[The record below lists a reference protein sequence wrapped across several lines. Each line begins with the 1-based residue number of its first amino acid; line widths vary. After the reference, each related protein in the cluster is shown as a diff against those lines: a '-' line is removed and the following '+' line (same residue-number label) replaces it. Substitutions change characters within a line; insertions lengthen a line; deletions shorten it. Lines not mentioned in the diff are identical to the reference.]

1 MANPLQRLARL
12 PWIPLLITAVLTN
25 IWVFVLEFFLWFGAM
40 RSPLINSSLSLL
52 LSPPLGLITILAI
65 AVCVGALAVYLLEI
79 VYPNVIINAGVL
91 WALVPCLL
99 LGIVIKNL
107 LPLPA
112 SLVSLD
118 EGQLI
123 SMILGIFIK
132 GKPYWRR

>member
-1 MANPLQRLARL
+1 M
-12 PWIPLLITAVLTN
+12 TAVLTN

-40 RSPLINSSLSLL
+40 RSPLINDSLSLL
-52 LSPPLGLITILAI
+52 LSPPLGLITVLSI
-65 AVCVGALAVYLLEI
+65 AVCVGALAVYLLET
-79 VYPNVIINAGVL
+79 VYPNIMINAGVL

-99 LGIVIKNL
+99 LGIVLKNL

-112 SLVSLD
+112 SLVGLD

-123 SMILGIFIK
+123 GIILGIFIK

>member
-12 PWIPLLITAVLTN
+12 PWLPLLMTAVLTN

-40 RSPLINSSLSLL
+40 RSPLINDSLSLL
-52 LSPPLGLITILAI
+52 LSPPLGLITVLSI
-65 AVCVGALAVYLLEI
+65 AVCVGALAVYLLET
-79 VYPNVIINAGVL
+79 VYPNIMINAGVL

-99 LGIVIKNL
+99 LGIVLKNL

-112 SLVSLD
+112 SLVGLD

-123 SMILGIFIK
+123 GIILGIFIK